1 MSKMKIIFWDFDGV
15 ILNSNKVRDSGFEI
29 VLKDFPKNQVELLLN
44 YHRQNGGL
52 SRYVKFR
59 YFFEVI
65 REEKVSKEK
74 IRTYAQLF
82 SDIMLNQLR
91 NKDLL
96 IKDSLKFIKEN
107 KEKYTMHIVSGSD
120 GDELNLLCQALDID
134 GFFKT
139 INGSPTPKNDLVKNI
154 LNEYTYNPK
163 QCILIGDSVNDY
175 DAAIKNNIK
184 FVGYNYHN
192 SDETIIKLDSFEN
205 YDLDNYF

>member
-82 SDIMLNQLR
+82 SDIMLNQLK

-120 GDELNLLCQALDID
+120 SDELNLLCQALDID

-139 INGSPTPKNDLVKNI
+139 IKGSPTPKNDLVKNI

-184 FVGYNYHN
+184 FLGYNYHN

>member
-82 SDIMLNQLR
+82 SDIMLNQLK

-96 IKDSLKFIKEN
+96 IKDSLKFIKEKKN
-107 KEKYTMHIVSGSD
+107 KPICSIG
-120 GDELNLLCQALDID
+120 LLHS
-134 GFFKT
+134 T
-139 INGSPTPKNDLVKNI
+139 
-154 LNEYTYNPK
+154 
-163 QCILIGDSVNDY
+163 
-175 DAAIKNNIK
+175 NNQ
-184 FVGYNYHN
+184 F
-192 SDETIIKLDSFEN
+192 
-205 YDLDNYF
+205 